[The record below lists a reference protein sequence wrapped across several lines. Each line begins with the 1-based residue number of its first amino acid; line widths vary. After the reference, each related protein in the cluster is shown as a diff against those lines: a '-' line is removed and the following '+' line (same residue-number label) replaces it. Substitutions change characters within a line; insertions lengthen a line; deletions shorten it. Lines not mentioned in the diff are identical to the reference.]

1 MGSFRHS
8 KRSVSKRCTAEV
20 KCGIFIEN
28 LTVFFIPKSGLK
40 YSHSNSYNHAMT
52 LISQD
57 DHLAARAWA
66 ACA

>member
-8 KRSVSKRCTAEV
+8 KRSDSKRCTAEV
-20 KCGIFIEN
+20 KCDIYIEN

-40 YSHSNSYNHAMT
+40 YSHTNSYNYAMT

-57 DHLAARAWA
+57 DHLTAGPWA
-66 ACA
+66 ACG

>member
-8 KRSVSKRCTAEV
+8 KRSDSKRCIAEV

-40 YSHSNSYNHAMT
+40 YSHTNSYNHAMT
-52 LISQD
+52 LISQV
-57 DHLAARAWA
+57 DHLAAGAWA